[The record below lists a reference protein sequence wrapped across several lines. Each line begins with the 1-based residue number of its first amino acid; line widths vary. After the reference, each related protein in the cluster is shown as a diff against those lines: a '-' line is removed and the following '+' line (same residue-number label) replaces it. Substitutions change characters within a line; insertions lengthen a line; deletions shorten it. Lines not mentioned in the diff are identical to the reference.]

1 MNDNFI
7 HDKALIPGKI
17 TEDSLLKNWIVGLED
32 TWKVEIVSS
41 ALQRKALEF
50 CHLEDSPHRLL
61 PTYLS

>member
-7 HDKALIPGKI
+7 HYQALIPGKI
-17 TEDSLLKNWIVGLED
+17 PEDSLLKNWMVGLEG

-50 CHLEDSPHRLL
+50 CHLENSRHRLL